1 MEGTSARQLRDRRFT
16 VLTRACLPNACVVA
30 GTGWGH
36 VAGAGAAGC
45 RVAVENSLQRFKQW
59 RGLAARYDKLASTY
73 RAAVLLR
80 AILIWLPALAQ
91 VS

>member
-1 MEGTSARQLRDRRFT
+1 M
-16 VLTRACLPNACVVA
+16 
-30 GTGWGH
+30 
-36 VAGAGAAGC
+36 
-45 RVAVENSLQRFKQW
+45 AVENSLQRFKQW